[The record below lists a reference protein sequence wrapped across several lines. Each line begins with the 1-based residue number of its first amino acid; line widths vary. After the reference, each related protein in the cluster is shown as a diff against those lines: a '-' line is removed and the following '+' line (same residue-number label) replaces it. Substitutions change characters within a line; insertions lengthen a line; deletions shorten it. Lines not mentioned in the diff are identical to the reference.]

1 MLILRLSA
9 AGFARM
15 PAAVLEI
22 KQLIGVILDKQRY
35 LLGQRHRRREV
46 GNNILHVWFF
56 LFF

>member
-1 MLILRLSA
+1 
-9 AGFARM
+9 M
-15 PAAVLEI
+15 PTAVLEI

-35 LLGQRHRRREV
+35 LLGQRHWRREV